1 MPEHKPLTKKER
13 KELGRLQRM
22 RMGSRSPEEIR
33 RLIHLAARHVATRAQ
48 A

>member
-1 MPEHKPLTKKER
+1 MTEHKPLSKKER

-22 RMGSRSPEEIR
+22 RMGSRSPEEVR
-33 RLIHLAARHVATRAQ
+33 RLIHLAARHMATRTQ